1 MIARI
6 QGTLVAGGLDR
17 IEVMTAGGLAYEV
30 LVPLNV
36 LESLPRLGG
45 EISLHTAMVVRE
57 DAWLLYGFPTAEERK
72 LFLRLLGTTGVGP
85 ALAMN
90 LLSTLT
96 GDRLVRAIREG
107 DLATLTQVPRVG
119 KKLAERLVLELR
131 DKIEGT
137 GVEGIPSAGKSAAP
151 SGPGSDAVRALI
163 ALGYGPADAER
174 AVRSALE
181 EASKGGSTADLIRA
195 ALSVV
200 GAGTSR

>member
-17 IEVMTAGGLAYEV
+17 IEVMTAGGIAYEV
-30 LVPLNV
+30 LVPLSV

-45 EISLHTAMVVRE
+45 EIALHTAMVVRE
-57 DAWLLYGFPTAEERK
+57 DAWLLFGFASAEERK
-72 LFLRLLGTTGVGP
+72 LFQRLMGTTGVGP
-85 ALAMN
+85 SLAMN

-96 GDRLVRAIREG
+96 GERLVRAVRDG

-131 DKIEGT
+131 DKLEGSGIET
-137 GVEGIPSAGKSAAP
+137 VATSGKPGAS
-151 SGPGSDAVRALI
+151 SGPGNDAVRALV
-163 ALGYGPADAER
+163 ALGYGQADAER

-181 EASKGGSTADLIRA
+181 HGAKGESTADLIRRSLA
-195 ALSVV
+195 AV
-200 GAGTSR
+200 AK